1 MSMAPNRYT
10 WILLLGL
17 ILIAMLA
24 SPAYSKVG
32 EIGQIKGSG
41 VLERDGDIVIEGDAG
56 VGVLSMDEA
65 VTANGTMRI
74 DFVDETR
81 VELTEQSRLV
91 IDEFVYDPANDIG
104 SLSMKASLGTVRYAS
119 GQIAKNSRQ
128 NVRVRTPSA
137 TISVRGTDF
146 IMVVDEIGG
155 SMVTLLPSC
164 DSAGYCVTG
173 EIKVETD
180 EGFVVM
186 NQAFQATQ
194 VSHSG
199 ALPSKPVIISVD
211 EDQINNLLILRKR
224 TVIAEEE
231 DQIRKRTRK
240 MFEFLDID
248 ALEFDELDEDAL
260 VETIKDIWVTDLDYS
275 VDYYLGELL
284 VDMIDQLNAA
294 LAALFRDELKASN
307 EQIFDQQMGGYDETT
322 RITLE
327 LQDPSWLVTR
337 TSTDQNNYLKLNL
350 NQEYGYRINIG
361 QSDEVVYDYLLG
373 AGNNQI
379 DIDQRQ

>member
-1 MSMAPNRYT
+1 MKLVALAF
-10 WILLLGL
+10 IGLL
-17 ILIAMLA
+17 ATVSQA
-24 SPAYSKVG
+24 SDN
-32 EIGQIKGSG
+32 IGTVTELKGSG
-41 VLERDGDIVIEGDAG
+41 EIVRESNVVGNTQGIPLEAMDTARTEKGKMRLDFIDDTRVDVIEN
-56 VGVLSMDEA
+56 S
-65 VTANGTMRI
+65 I
-74 DFVDETR
+74 
-81 VELTEQSRLV
+81 LV
-91 IDEFVYDPANDIG
+91 IDDFVYDPSSGTGKLDMRA
-104 SLSMKASLGTVRYAS
+104 ALGTVRYAS

-199 ALPSKPVIISVD
+199 VLPSKPVIISVD
-211 EDQINNLLILRKR
+211 EEQINNLLILRKR

-307 EQIFDQQMGGYDETT
+307 EQIFDQQMGGYDEST
-322 RITLE
+322 RITLQ
-327 LQDPSWLVTR
+327 LQDPSWIVQR
-337 TSTDQNNYLKLNL
+337 TSTDVNNYLRLDL
-350 NQEYGYRINIG
+350 SQEYGYRINIG

-373 AGNNQI
+373 SGNNQI

>member
-1 MSMAPNRYT
+1 MKLVALAF
-10 WILLLGL
+10 IGLL
-17 ILIAMLA
+17 ATVSQA
-24 SPAYSKVG
+24 SAN
-32 EIGQIKGSG
+32 IGTVTELKGSG
-41 VLERDGDIVIEGDAG
+41 EIVRESNVVGNTQGIPLEAMDTARTEKGKMRLDFIDDTRVDVIEN
-56 VGVLSMDEA
+56 S
-65 VTANGTMRI
+65 I
-74 DFVDETR
+74 
-81 VELTEQSRLV
+81 LV
-91 IDEFVYDPANDIG
+91 IDDFVYDPSSGTGKLDMRA
-104 SLSMKASLGTVRYAS
+104 ALGTVRYAS
-119 GQIAKNSRQ
+119 GQISKNSRQ

-199 ALPSKPVIISVD
+199 VLPSKPVIISVD
-211 EDQINNLLILRKR
+211 EEQINNLLILRKR

-307 EQIFDQQMGGYDETT
+307 EQIFDQQMGGYDEST
-322 RITLE
+322 RITLQ
-327 LQDPSWLVTR
+327 LQDPSWIVQR
-337 TSTDQNNYLKLNL
+337 TSTDVNNYLRLDL
-350 NQEYGYRINIG
+350 SQEYGYRINIG

-373 AGNNQI
+373 SGNNQI

>member
-1 MSMAPNRYT
+1 MK
-10 WILLLGL
+10 LLALAFIGL
-17 ILIAMLA
+17 LA
-24 SPAYSKVG
+24 TVSQASAN
-32 EIGQIKGSG
+32 IGTVTELKGSG
-41 VLERDGDIVIEGDAG
+41 EIVRESNIVGNTEGISLETMDTARTEKGKMRLDFIDDTRVDVIEN
-56 VGVLSMDEA
+56 S
-65 VTANGTMRI
+65 I
-74 DFVDETR
+74 
-81 VELTEQSRLV
+81 LV
-91 IDEFVYDPANDIG
+91 IDDFVYDPSSGTGKLDMRA
-104 SLSMKASLGTVRYAS
+104 ALGTVRYAS

-164 DSAGYCVTG
+164 DSAGFCVTG

-180 EGFVVM
+180 EGFVIM
-186 NQAFQATQ
+186 NTAFQATQ

-260 VETIKDIWVTDLDYS
+260 AETIKDIWVTDLDYS

-307 EQIFDQQMGGYDETT
+307 QQIFEAQMGGYDEST
-322 RITLE
+322 RITLQI
-327 LQDPSWLVTR
+327 QDPSWIVTR
-337 TSTDQNNYLKLNL
+337 TSTDINNYLRLDL
-350 NQEYGYRINIG
+350 NQEYGYRINIQ
-361 QSDEVVYDYLLG
+361 QSDEVVYEYLLG
-373 AGNNQI
+373 AGNNKI
-379 DIDQRQ
+379 DIKQRQ

>member
-1 MSMAPNRYT
+1 MK
-10 WILLLGL
+10 
-17 ILIAMLA
+17 LIALA
-24 SPAYSKVG
+24 F
-32 EIGQIKGSG
+32 IGLLATVSQASANIGTVTELKGSG
-41 VLERDGDIVIEGDAG
+41 EIVRESNVVGNTQGIPLEAMDTARTEKGKMRLDFIDDTRVDVIEN
-56 VGVLSMDEA
+56 S
-65 VTANGTMRI
+65 I
-74 DFVDETR
+74 
-81 VELTEQSRLV
+81 LV
-91 IDEFVYDPANDIG
+91 IDDFVYDPSSGTGKLDMRA
-104 SLSMKASLGTVRYAS
+104 ALGTVRYAS

-327 LQDPSWLVTR
+327 LQDPSWIVTR

>member
-1 MSMAPNRYT
+1 MK
-10 WILLLGL
+10 LLALAFIGL
-17 ILIAMLA
+17 LTTVSQA
-24 SPAYSKVG
+24 SAN
-32 EIGQIKGSG
+32 IGTVTELKGSG
-41 VLERDGDIVIEGDAG
+41 EIVRESNVVGNTQGIALQSMDTARTDKGKMRLDFIDDTRVDVIEN
-56 VGVLSMDEA
+56 S
-65 VTANGTMRI
+65 I
-74 DFVDETR
+74 
-81 VELTEQSRLV
+81 LV
-91 IDEFVYDPANDIG
+91 IDDFVYDPSSGTGKLDMRA
-104 SLSMKASLGTVRYAS
+104 ALGTVRYAS

-164 DSAGYCVTG
+164 DSAGFCVTG

-180 EGFVVM
+180 EGFVIM
-186 NQAFQATQ
+186 NTAFQATQ

-224 TVIAEEE
+224 TFVEEEE

-260 VETIKDIWVTDLDYS
+260 AETIKDIWVTDLDYS

-307 EQIFDQQMGGYDETT
+307 QQIFEAQMGGYDEST
-322 RITLE
+322 RITLQI
-327 LQDPSWLVTR
+327 QDPNWIIQR
-337 TSTDQNNYLKLNL
+337 TSTDVNNYMRLNL
-350 NQEYGYRINIG
+350 NQEYGYRINIE
-361 QSDEVVYDYLLG
+361 QSDETVYEYLLG
-373 AGNNQI
+373 AGNNKI
-379 DIDQRQ
+379 DIKQRQ

>member
-1 MSMAPNRYT
+1 MK
-10 WILLLGL
+10 LLALAFIGL
-17 ILIAMLA
+17 LTTISQA
-24 SPAYSKVG
+24 SA
-32 EIGQIKGSG
+32 EIGTVTELKGSG
-41 VLERDGDIVIEGDAG
+41 EIVRESNIVGNTQGISLESMDTARTEKGVMRLDFIDDTRVDVIEN
-56 VGVLSMDEA
+56 S
-65 VTANGTMRI
+65 I
-74 DFVDETR
+74 
-81 VELTEQSRLV
+81 LV
-91 IDEFVYDPANDIG
+91 IDDFVYDPSSGTGKLDMRA
-104 SLSMKASLGTVRYAS
+104 ALGTVRYAS

-164 DSAGYCVTG
+164 DSAGFCVTG

-180 EGFVVM
+180 EGFVIM

-194 VSHSG
+194 VAHSG
-199 ALPSKPVIISVD
+199 VRPSKPVVISMD

-307 EQIFDQQMGGYDETT
+307 QQIFDQQMGGYDEST
-322 RITLE
+322 RITLQ
-327 LQDPSWLVTR
+327 LQDPSWIVTR
-337 TSTDQNNYLKLNL
+337 TSTDQNNYLRLDL

-361 QSDEVVYDYLLG
+361 QSDEVVFDYLLG
-373 AGNNQI
+373 AGNNKI
-379 DIDQRQ
+379 DITQRQ

>member
-1 MSMAPNRYT
+1 
-10 WILLLGL
+10 
-17 ILIAMLA
+17 
-24 SPAYSKVG
+24 
-32 EIGQIKGSG
+32 
-41 VLERDGDIVIEGDAG
+41 
-56 VGVLSMDEA
+56 MD
-65 VTANGTMRI
+65 TARTKRGKMRLDFI
-74 DFVDETR
+74 DDTR
-81 VELTEQSRLV
+81 VDVIDNSILV
-91 IDEFVYDPANDIG
+91 IDDFVYDPSSGTGKLDMRA
-104 SLSMKASLGTVRYAS
+104 ALGTVRYAS

-164 DSAGYCVTG
+164 DAAGFCVTG

-199 ALPSKPVIISVD
+199 QLPSKPVILSIG
-211 EDQINNLLILRKR
+211 EEQITNLLILRKR
-224 TVIAEEE
+224 TVIDEEE

-248 ALEFDELDEDAL
+248 ALEFDDLDEDAL
-260 VETIKDIWVTDLDYS
+260 AESIKDIWATELDHGA
-275 VDYYLGELL
+275 DYYLGELL

-294 LAALFRDELKASN
+294 LSALFRDELKAQN
-307 EQIFDQQMGGYDETT
+307 KQFFEQQQGGYDDKT
-322 RITLE
+322 RITL
-327 LQDPSWLVTR
+327 QIRDPSWIVER
-337 TSTDQNNYLKLNL
+337 TSTDVNNYMRLNL
-350 NQEYGYRINIG
+350 NQEYGYNINIE
-361 QSDEVVYDYLLG
+361 QSDEAVYEYRLG
-373 AGNNQI
+373 AGNNSI
-379 DIDQRQ
+379 DVSQRQ

>member
-1 MSMAPNRYT
+1 MKIFAFAIIS
-10 WILLLGL
+10 LLVTVSQTS
-17 ILIAMLA
+17 A
-24 SPAYSKVG
+24 SIGTVTELDGSG
-32 EIGQIKGSG
+32 EIVRESNVVGSEKGTL
-41 VLERDGDIVIEGDAG
+41 LE
-56 VGVLSMDEA
+56 SMD
-65 VTANGTMRI
+65 TARTKRGKMRLDFI
-74 DFVDETR
+74 DDTR
-81 VELTEQSRLV
+81 VDVIDNSILV
-91 IDEFVYDPANDIG
+91 IDDFVYDPNTGKG
-104 SLSMKASLGTVRYAS
+104 SLDMRAALGTVRYAS

-199 ALPSKPVIISVD
+199 KLPSKPVIISVN

-248 ALEFDELDEDAL
+248 ALEFDELDEDVL
-260 VETIKDIWVTDLDYS
+260 VESIKDIWITDLDHN

-284 VDMIDQLNAA
+284 VDMIDQLNLA
-294 LAALFRDELKASN
+294 LAALFRDELKTQNSQFF
-307 EQIFDQQMGGYDETT
+307 EQQLGGYDETT
-322 RITLE
+322 RIS
-327 LQDPSWLVTR
+327 LQIGNDDWVVQR
-337 TSTDQNNYLKLNL
+337 TSVDVNNYLRLTL
-350 NQEYGYRINIG
+350 SQEYGYRINIQQG
-361 QSDEVVYDYLLG
+361 DEVVYDYLLG
-373 AGNNQI
+373 AGNNTI
-379 DIDQRQ
+379 DINQRQ

>member
-1 MSMAPNRYT
+1 MKIFAFAIISFLVT
-10 WILLLGL
+10 VSQTS
-17 ILIAMLA
+17 A
-24 SPAYSKVG
+24 SIGTVTELNGSG
-32 EIGQIKGSG
+32 EIVRESNVVGGEKGTL
-41 VLERDGDIVIEGDAG
+41 LE
-56 VGVLSMDEA
+56 SMD
-65 VTANGTMRI
+65 TARTKRGKMRLDFI
-74 DFVDETR
+74 DDTR
-81 VELTEQSRLV
+81 VDVIDNSILV
-91 IDEFVYDPANDIG
+91 IDDFVYDPNTGKG
-104 SLSMKASLGTVRYAS
+104 SLDMRAALGTVRYAS

-199 ALPSKPVIISVD
+199 KLPSQPVIISVD
-211 EDQINNLLILRKR
+211 EEQINNLLILRKR

-260 VETIKDIWVTDLDYS
+260 VESIKDIWITDLDHN

-284 VDMIDQLNAA
+284 VDMIDQLNLA
-294 LAALFRDELKASN
+294 LAALFRDELKTQNSQFF
-307 EQIFDQQMGGYDETT
+307 EQQLGGYDETT
-322 RITLE
+322 RIS
-327 LQDPSWLVTR
+327 LQIGNDDWVVQR
-337 TSTDQNNYLKLNL
+337 TSVDVNNYLRLTL
-350 NQEYGYRINIG
+350 SQEYGYRINIQQG
-361 QSDEVVYDYLLG
+361 DEVVYDYLLG
-373 AGNNQI
+373 AGNNTI
-379 DIDQRQ
+379 DINQRQ

>member
-1 MSMAPNRYT
+1 MKIFAFAIIS
-10 WILLLGL
+10 LLVTVSQTS
-17 ILIAMLA
+17 A
-24 SPAYSKVG
+24 SIGTVTELNGSG
-32 EIGQIKGSG
+32 EIVRESNVVGGEKGTL
-41 VLERDGDIVIEGDAG
+41 LE
-56 VGVLSMDEA
+56 SMD
-65 VTANGTMRI
+65 TARTKRGKMRLDFI
-74 DFVDETR
+74 DDTR
-81 VELTEQSRLV
+81 VDVIDNSILV
-91 IDEFVYDPANDIG
+91 IDDFVYDPNTGKG
-104 SLSMKASLGTVRYAS
+104 SLDMRAALGTVRYAS

-186 NQAFQATQ
+186 NRAFQATQ

-199 ALPSKPVIISVD
+199 QLPSQPVIISVD

-248 ALEFDELDEDAL
+248 ALEFDELDEDVL
-260 VETIKDIWVTDLDYS
+260 VESIKDIWITDLDHN

-284 VDMIDQLNAA
+284 VDMIDQLNLA
-294 LAALFRDELKASN
+294 LAALFRDELKTQNSQFF
-307 EQIFDQQMGGYDETT
+307 EQQLGGYDETT
-322 RITLE
+322 RIS
-327 LQDPSWLVTR
+327 LQIGNDDWVVQR
-337 TSTDQNNYLKLNL
+337 TSVDVNNYLRLTL
-350 NQEYGYRINIG
+350 SQEYGYRINIQQG
-361 QSDEVVYDYLLG
+361 DEVVYDYLLG
-373 AGNNQI
+373 AGNNTI
-379 DIDQRQ
+379 DINQRQ

>member
-1 MSMAPNRYT
+1 MK
-10 WILLLGL
+10 LLALAFIGL
-17 ILIAMLA
+17 LA
-24 SPAYSKVG
+24 TVSQADAEIGTVTELRGSG
-32 EIGQIKGSG
+32 EIVRESNVVGNTKGIP
-41 VLERDGDIVIEGDAG
+41 LEAMDTARTEKGKMRLDFIDDTRVDVIEN
-56 VGVLSMDEA
+56 S
-65 VTANGTMRI
+65 I
-74 DFVDETR
+74 
-81 VELTEQSRLV
+81 LV
-91 IDEFVYDPANDIG
+91 IDDFVYDPSSGTGKLDMRA
-104 SLSMKASLGTVRYAS
+104 ALGTVRYAS

-180 EGFVVM
+180 EGFVIM
-186 NQAFQATQ
+186 NTAFQATQ

-307 EQIFDQQMGGYDETT
+307 QQIFEAQLGGYDEST
-322 RITLE
+322 RITLQI
-327 LQDPSWLVTR
+327 QDPSWIIQR
-337 TSTDQNNYLKLNL
+337 TSTDVNNYMRLNL
-350 NQEYGYRINIG
+350 NQEYGYRINIE
-361 QSDEVVYDYLLG
+361 QSDETVYEYLLG
-373 AGNNQI
+373 AGNNKI
-379 DIDQRQ
+379 DIKQRQ

>member
-1 MSMAPNRYT
+1 MKLFALAF
-10 WILLLGL
+10 IGLL
-17 ILIAMLA
+17 ATVSQA
-24 SPAYSKVG
+24 SA
-32 EIGQIKGSG
+32 EIGTVTELKGSG
-41 VLERDGDIVIEGDAG
+41 EIVRESNIIGNTEGIPLESMDTARTEKGVMRLDFIDDTRVDVIEN
-56 VGVLSMDEA
+56 S
-65 VTANGTMRI
+65 I
-74 DFVDETR
+74 
-81 VELTEQSRLV
+81 LV
-91 IDEFVYDPANDIG
+91 IDDFVYDPSNGTGKLDMRA
-104 SLSMKASLGTVRYAS
+104 ALGTVRYAS

-164 DSAGYCVTG
+164 DSAGFCVTG

-180 EGFVVM
+180 EGFVIM

-194 VSHSG
+194 VAHSG
-199 ALPSKPVIISVD
+199 VRPSKPVVISVD

-307 EQIFDQQMGGYDETT
+307 QQIFNQQMGGYDEST
-322 RITLE
+322 RITLQI
-327 LQDPSWLVTR
+327 QDPSWIVTR
-337 TSTDQNNYLKLNL
+337 TSTDQNNYLRLDL

-361 QSDEVVYDYLLG
+361 QSDEVIYDYLLG

-379 DIDQRQ
+379 DITQRQ

>member
-1 MSMAPNRYT
+1 MKLVALAF
-10 WILLLGL
+10 IGLL
-17 ILIAMLA
+17 ATVSQA
-24 SPAYSKVG
+24 SAN
-32 EIGQIKGSG
+32 IGTVTELKGSG
-41 VLERDGDIVIEGDAG
+41 EIVRESNVVGNTQGIPLEAMDTARTEKGKMRLDFIDDTRVDVIEN
-56 VGVLSMDEA
+56 S
-65 VTANGTMRI
+65 I
-74 DFVDETR
+74 
-81 VELTEQSRLV
+81 LV
-91 IDEFVYDPANDIG
+91 IDDFVYDPSSGTGKLDMRA
-104 SLSMKASLGTVRYAS
+104 ALGTVRYAS

-199 ALPSKPVIISVD
+199 VLPSKPVIISVD
-211 EDQINNLLILRKR
+211 EEQINNLLILRKR

-307 EQIFDQQMGGYDETT
+307 EQIFDQQMGGYDEST
-322 RITLE
+322 RITLQ
-327 LQDPSWLVTR
+327 LQDPSWIVQR
-337 TSTDQNNYLKLNL
+337 TSTDVNNYLRLDL
-350 NQEYGYRINIG
+350 SQEYGYRINIG

-373 AGNNQI
+373 SGNNQI

>member
-1 MSMAPNRYT
+1 MK
-10 WILLLGL
+10 LLALAFIGL
-17 ILIAMLA
+17 LTTVSQA
-24 SPAYSKVG
+24 SAN
-32 EIGQIKGSG
+32 IGTVTELKGSG
-41 VLERDGDIVIEGDAG
+41 EIVRESNVVGNTQGIALQSMDTARTDKGKMRLDFIDDTRVDVIEN
-56 VGVLSMDEA
+56 S
-65 VTANGTMRI
+65 I
-74 DFVDETR
+74 
-81 VELTEQSRLV
+81 LV
-91 IDEFVYDPANDIG
+91 IDDFVYDPSSGTGKLDMRA
-104 SLSMKASLGTVRYAS
+104 ALGTVRYAS

-164 DSAGYCVTG
+164 DSAGFCVTG

-199 ALPSKPVIISVD
+199 QLPSKPVIISLD
-211 EDQINNLLILRKR
+211 EDQINNLLILRKK
-224 TVIAEEE
+224 TVVAEEE
-231 DQIRKRTRK
+231 DQIRKRTKRL
-240 MFEFLDID
+240 FDFLDID

-260 VETIKDIWVTDLDYS
+260 AETIKDIWVTDLDYS

-294 LAALFRDELKASN
+294 LTALFRDELKASN
-307 EQIFDQQMGGYDETT
+307 QQLFNQQQGGYDETT
-322 RITLE
+322 RITLQIE
-327 LQDPSWLVTR
+327 DPSWIVTR
-337 TSTDQNNYLKLNL
+337 TSTDINNYLRLDL
-350 NQEYGYRINIG
+350 SQEYGYRINIG
-361 QSDEVVYDYLLG
+361 QSDEVIYDYMLG
-373 AGNNQI
+373 AGNNKI
-379 DIDQRQ
+379 DINQRQ

>member
-1 MSMAPNRYT
+1 MK
-10 WILLLGL
+10 LLALAFIGL
-17 ILIAMLA
+17 LA
-24 SPAYSKVG
+24 TVSQAG
-32 EIGQIKGSG
+32 AEIGTVTELKGSG
-41 VLERDGDIVIEGDAG
+41 EIVRESNVVGNTKGIPLEAMDTARTEKGKMRLDFIDDTRVDVIEN
-56 VGVLSMDEA
+56 S
-65 VTANGTMRI
+65 I
-74 DFVDETR
+74 
-81 VELTEQSRLV
+81 LV
-91 IDEFVYDPANDIG
+91 IDDFVYDPSSGTGKLDMRA
-104 SLSMKASLGTVRYAS
+104 ALGTVRYAS

-180 EGFVVM
+180 EGFVIM
-186 NQAFQATQ
+186 NTAFQATQ

-307 EQIFDQQMGGYDETT
+307 QQIFEAQLGGYDEST
-322 RITLE
+322 RITLQI
-327 LQDPSWLVTR
+327 QDPSWIIQR
-337 TSTDQNNYLKLNL
+337 TSTDVNNYMRLNL
-350 NQEYGYRINIG
+350 NQEYGYRINIE
-361 QSDEVVYDYLLG
+361 QSDETVYEYLLG
-373 AGNNQI
+373 AGNNKI
-379 DIDQRQ
+379 DIKQRQ

>member
-1 MSMAPNRYT
+1 MK
-10 WILLLGL
+10 LLALAFIGL
-17 ILIAMLA
+17 LA
-24 SPAYSKVG
+24 TVSQASA
-32 EIGQIKGSG
+32 EIGTVTELKGSG
-41 VLERDGDIVIEGDAG
+41 EIVRESNVVGNTQGIALQSMDTARTDKGKMRLDFIDDTRVDVIEN
-56 VGVLSMDEA
+56 S
-65 VTANGTMRI
+65 I
-74 DFVDETR
+74 
-81 VELTEQSRLV
+81 LV
-91 IDEFVYDPANDIG
+91 IDDFVYDPSSGTGKLDMRA
-104 SLSMKASLGTVRYAS
+104 ALGTVRYAS

-164 DSAGYCVTG
+164 DSAGFCVTG

-199 ALPSKPVIISVD
+199 QLPSKPVIISLD
-211 EDQINNLLILRKR
+211 EDQINNLLILRKK
-224 TVIAEEE
+224 TVVAEEE
-231 DQIRKRTRK
+231 DQIRKRTKRL
-240 MFEFLDID
+240 FDFLDID
-248 ALEFDELDEDAL
+248 ALEFDELDEDVLA
-260 VETIKDIWVTDLDYS
+260 ETIKDIWVTDLDYS

-294 LAALFRDELKASN
+294 LTALFRDELKASN
-307 EQIFDQQMGGYDETT
+307 QQIFDQQMGGYDEST
-322 RITLE
+322 RITLQI
-327 LQDPSWLVTR
+327 QDPSWVVTR
-337 TSTDQNNYLKLNL
+337 TSTDINNYLRLDL

-361 QSDEVVYDYLLG
+361 QSDEVIYDYLLG
-373 AGNNQI
+373 AGNNKI
-379 DIDQRQ
+379 DITQRQ

>member
-1 MSMAPNRYT
+1 MK
-10 WILLLGL
+10 LLALAFIGL
-17 ILIAMLA
+17 LTTISQA
-24 SPAYSKVG
+24 SAN
-32 EIGQIKGSG
+32 IGTVTELKGSG
-41 VLERDGDIVIEGDAG
+41 EIVRESNVVGNTEGIALQSMDTARTDKGKMRLDFIDDTRVDVIEN
-56 VGVLSMDEA
+56 S
-65 VTANGTMRI
+65 I
-74 DFVDETR
+74 
-81 VELTEQSRLV
+81 LV
-91 IDEFVYDPANDIG
+91 IDDFVYDPSSGTGKLDMRA
-104 SLSMKASLGTVRYAS
+104 ALGTVRYAS

-164 DSAGYCVTG
+164 DSAGFCVTG

-180 EGFVVM
+180 EGFVIM
-186 NQAFQATQ
+186 NTAFQATQ

-260 VETIKDIWVTDLDYS
+260 AETIKDIWVTDLDYS

-307 EQIFDQQMGGYDETT
+307 QQIFEAQMGGYDEST
-322 RITLE
+322 RITLQI
-327 LQDPSWLVTR
+327 QDPNWIIQR
-337 TSTDQNNYLKLNL
+337 TSTDVNNYMRLNL
-350 NQEYGYRINIG
+350 NQEYGYRINIE
-361 QSDEVVYDYLLG
+361 QSDETVYEYLLG
-373 AGNNQI
+373 AGNNKI
-379 DIDQRQ
+379 DIKQRQ

>member
-1 MSMAPNRYT
+1 MYK
-10 WILLLGL
+10 WLVLLTF
-17 ILIAMLA
+17 IIIPQFSSAD
-24 SPAYSKVG
+24 S
-32 EIGQIKGSG
+32 IGTVTELNGSG
-41 VLERDGDIVIEGDAG
+41 VIERDNETVGNTEGTS
-56 VGVLSMDEA
+56 LQSMDVAITER
-65 VTANGTMRI
+65 GKMRLDFI
-74 DFVDETR
+74 DDTR
-81 VELTEQSRLV
+81 VDVRDNSKLI
-91 IDEFVYDPANDIG
+91 IDDFVYDPASGTGKLDIR
-104 SLSMKASLGTVRYAS
+104 AALGTVRYAS

-164 DSAGYCVTG
+164 DASGYCVTG

-199 ALPSKPVIISVD
+199 QLPSPPVVIGLN
-211 EDQINNLLILRKR
+211 EDQINNLLIVRKK
-224 TVIAEEE
+224 TVIEEEE
-231 DQIRKRTRK
+231 DQIRKRTRT

-284 VDMIDQLNAA
+284 VDMIDQLNLA

-307 EQIFDQQMGGYDETT
+307 DQIFEAELGGYDETT
-322 RITLE
+322 RITLSIE
-327 LQDPSWLVTR
+327 QDKWTVQR
-337 TSTDQNNYLKLNL
+337 TSTDVNNYMKLNL
-350 NQEYGYRINIG
+350 SQESGYRINIE
-361 QSDEVVYDYLLG
+361 QSDEAVYEYTLG
-373 AGNNQI
+373 SGTNQI
-379 DIDQRQ
+379 DIKQRQ

>member
-1 MSMAPNRYT
+1 MK
-10 WILLLGL
+10 LLALAFIGL
-17 ILIAMLA
+17 LTTVSQA
-24 SPAYSKVG
+24 SAN
-32 EIGQIKGSG
+32 IGTVTELKGSG
-41 VLERDGDIVIEGDAG
+41 EIVRESNVVGNTQGIALQSMDTARTDKGKMRLDFIDDTRVDVIEN
-56 VGVLSMDEA
+56 S
-65 VTANGTMRI
+65 I
-74 DFVDETR
+74 
-81 VELTEQSRLV
+81 LV
-91 IDEFVYDPANDIG
+91 IDDFVYDPSSGTGKLDMRA
-104 SLSMKASLGTVRYAS
+104 ALGTVRYAS

-164 DSAGYCVTG
+164 DSAGFCVTG

-199 ALPSKPVIISVD
+199 QLPSKPVIISLD
-211 EDQINNLLILRKR
+211 EDQINNLLILRKK
-224 TVIAEEE
+224 TVVAEEE
-231 DQIRKRTRK
+231 DQIRKRTKRL
-240 MFEFLDID
+240 FDFLDID
-248 ALEFDELDEDAL
+248 ALEYDELDEDVLA
-260 VETIKDIWVTDLDYS
+260 ETIKDIWVTDLDYS

-294 LAALFRDELKASN
+294 LTALFRDELKASN
-307 EQIFDQQMGGYDETT
+307 QQLFNQQQGGYDETT
-322 RITLE
+322 RITLQIE
-327 LQDPSWLVTR
+327 DPSWIVTR
-337 TSTDQNNYLKLNL
+337 TSTDINNYLRLDL

-361 QSDEVVYDYLLG
+361 QSDEVIYDYLLG
-373 AGNNQI
+373 AGNNKI
-379 DIDQRQ
+379 DITQRQ